1 MRRKSWDD
9 DEQQKR
15 TPCLALFSVSLI
27 TFICLNVIGTVLN
40 IISCQYAP
48 SVVCFCAILLSIS
61 TLIGTLKKNYSI
73 IAAFLFIQPI
83 ILASYIFLLLLYL
96 QLIFE
101 LPFNHQVQPEPYEAS
116 GFPDEECSGDYVNTD
131 DEDLSEPESQMLNTI
146 PNQTYDFQ
154 GYLTLYL
161 APRYCQ
167 TRYSYLLSHPKL
179 QAELITANMEIRFIE
194 TLTIGRLLEVCQLAL
209 LIIIGTICL
218 IASISSHCY
227 LRKRDENSWITK
239 YDDVKFSY
247 QSHRGNYG
255 SDPPRY
261 DPRSTD
267 QLLKHQNS
275 ADKILSSHHSVTDNT
290 YSSRNGYASNRY
302 GYE

>member
-9 DEQQKR
+9 DEEQKR
-15 TPCLALFSVSLI
+15 TPCLALFSVSLV
-27 TFICLNVIGTVLN
+27 TFICLNVIGSVLN

-101 LPFNHQVQPEPYEAS
+101 LPFNTNQVQPEPVYEAS
-116 GFPDEECSGDYVNTD
+116 GDESSGDNINTD
-131 DEDLSEPESQMLNTI
+131 DEDLSKPESQMLNTI
-146 PNQTYDFQ
+146 PDQTYDFQ

-194 TLTIGRLLEVCQLAL
+194 TLTVGRLLEVCQFAL
-209 LIIIGTICL
+209 LIIVGTICL

-302 GYE
+302 GYD